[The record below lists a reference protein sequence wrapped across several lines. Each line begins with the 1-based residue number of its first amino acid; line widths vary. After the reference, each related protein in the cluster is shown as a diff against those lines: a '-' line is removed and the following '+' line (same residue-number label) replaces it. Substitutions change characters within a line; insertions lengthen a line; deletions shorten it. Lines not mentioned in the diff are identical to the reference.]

1 MNTLTEIAQELH
13 RISDEAARGVA
24 VLYDSE
30 IKLAD
35 AENAVE
41 KAYALAF
48 INCQGTVE
56 DRKQIA
62 TLQSADAKLAAQ
74 LARAEYNRV
83 KTKLKQL
90 ELAQMSVQTQ
100 SRLMETELRVL
111 R

>member
-1 MNTLTEIAQELH
+1 MNTLTEIAQLLH
-13 RISDEAARGVA
+13 RISDEASRGVA

-35 AENAVE
+35 AENAAD

-62 TLQSADAKLAAQ
+62 TLQSADVRLQAE

-90 ELAQMSVQTQ
+90 ELQQMSVQTQ
-100 SRLMETELRVL
+100 SRLLETELKTL